1 MVLHWRRCG
10 RAGGRQNYKK
20 CFVRYKLAHKAKN
33 RQIRCREENFIIDT
47 GKDEQQLIAANPI
60 SRALLLMIK
69 LVLPVIEDLKPSDF
83 Q

>member
-1 MVLHWRRCG
+1 MGEQVAARIIKKEFCKIQTSLQNEKD
-10 RAGGRQNYKK
+10 RQN
-20 CFVRYKLAHKAKN
+20 
-33 RQIRCREENFIIDT
+33 RCREENFIIDT

-69 LVLPVIEDLKPSDF
+69 LVLPVIEDLKTSDF